1 MIDKLNRYLT
11 LHLGKRDVTLLRT
24 NAGRFWR
31 DSRFVTVKNWT
42 FSTVLDYTLGL
53 TLVFT

>member
-24 NAGRFWR
+24 NAGKFWC
-31 DSRFVTVKNWT
+31 DSRFVTVKNWA
-42 FSTVLDYTLGL
+42 FSTVLDYTFGL